1 MPTRF
6 ATLRSL
12 ALLLMFALFV
22 TACDSTEPD
31 DDGAGEE
38 EVISNVTVTLTNAAD
53 NSTVTAE
60 AIFDEA
66 GVAQSV
72 DALDLTP
79 GATYSGTIELL
90 NRFEGE
96 DITEEIDEERDEHQ
110 FFYEVDGGVSGAVTV
125 TITDADSNG
134 YPVGLEFT
142 VTVADDASGTG
153 ELRVV
158 LGHYDE
164 RPKQADETLDNTP
177 ERDIDFSYP
186 VAIQ

>member
-31 DDGAGEE
+31 DDGPGEE
-38 EVISNVTVTLTNAAD
+38 EIISNVTVTLTNAAD

-60 AIFDEA
+60 AVFDEA
-66 GVAQSV
+66 GVEQSV
-72 DALDLTP
+72 ETLDLTA
-79 GATYSGTIELL
+79 GATYDGTIELL
-90 NRFEGE
+90 NRFENE

-110 FFYEVDGGVSGAVTV
+110 FFYVAQGEVSDDLTI
-125 TITDADSNG
+125 TITDTDSNDL
-134 YPVGLEFT
+134 PVGLEFT
-142 VTVADDASGTG
+142 VTVADDASGAG
-153 ELRVV
+153 EVRVV

-164 RPKQADETLDNTP
+164 RAKQADESLDNIP
-177 ERDIDFSYP
+177 ETDIDFTYP
-186 VAIQ
+186 VAIE